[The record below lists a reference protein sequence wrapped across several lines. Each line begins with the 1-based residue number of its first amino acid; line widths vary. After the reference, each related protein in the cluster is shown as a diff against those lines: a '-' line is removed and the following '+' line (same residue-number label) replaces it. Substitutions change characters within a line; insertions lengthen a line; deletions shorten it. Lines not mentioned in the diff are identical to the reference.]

1 MPKIKISI
9 KTLVDKII
17 IVNGENPE
25 DIANEIK
32 KCLIKAVQKV
42 QSLTLEN
49 QE

>member
-25 DIANEIK
+25 AIANEVK
-32 KCLIKAVQKV
+32 KSLIKAVQEV
-42 QSLTLEN
+42 QALNLEN